1 MLEILYDMQRYV
13 GNAFTPV
20 TFILEKRV
28 EHFLSQMES
37 YLQTSLLLS
46 FTGAYLGGLLA
57 SLTPCVYPMIPITAG
72 VIGNSN
78 LGGSKSR
85 GFLLSL
91 CYVTGMAVTY
101 AGLGIFAAATGRFFG
116 AINTSPWTFLIIGNI
131 IMLLGLGMLEVFNLP
146 STAPNFSTKVKG
158 IPGVFLVGIFSGF
171 VAGPCTAPVLGVL
184 LAYVASTRDIILGG
198 LLLFVFAF
206 GMGAILLAVGTFSGL
221 MASIPRSGNWMVKI
235 KKVMG
240 LLMIILAEYFLVRA
254 GIMFV

>member
-1 MLEILYDMQRYV
+1 M
-13 GNAFTPV
+13 
-20 TFILEKRV
+20 

-46 FTGAYLGGLLA
+46 FVAAYLGGLLA

-78 LGGSKSR
+78 LGGSKLR

-116 AINTSPWTFLIIGNI
+116 AINTSPWTFLVIGNI
-131 IMLLGLGMLEVFNLP
+131 ILLLALGMLDVFHFP
-146 STAPNFSTKVKG
+146 TIAPKFSVKIKG
-158 IPGVFLVGIFSGF
+158 APGAFLVGILSGF
-171 VAGPCTAPVLGVL
+171 VAGPCTAPVLGLL
-184 LAYVASTRDIILGG
+184 LAYVATTQDVILGG

-206 GMGAILLAVGTFSGL
+206 GMGAILLVVGTFSGII
-221 MASIPRSGNWMVKI
+221 ASIPRSGIWMVKI
-235 KKVMG
+235 KKSMG
-240 LLMIILAEYFLVRA
+240 LLMVVLAEYFLIHA
-254 GIMFV
+254 GMMFV